1 MPPPAECRPGEGE
14 VQLSRMCQGNAEGNI
29 KAILLHPSIGSSG
42 LPEPLPLLRLG
53 AAQTGSE
60 MII

>member
-1 MPPPAECRPGEGE
+1 
-14 VQLSRMCQGNAEGNI
+14 MCQGDAEGNI
-29 KAILLHPSIGSSG
+29 KAILLRPNTGSSG

-60 MII
+60 NDN